1 MTDTTSPNSRNPAN
15 DGSLAGVF
23 EEILGKFL
31 QGVDDMLP
39 AVVLAYDRATNRA
52 TVRPLITMLTTNNIA
67 VQRAEV
73 ASIPVFNIGGGN
85 AVLSFN
91 IKPGDFG
98 WIKAND
104 RDISLFMQ
112 QEAEA
117 SPNTIRK
124 HDFGDAIFFPDAFR
138 SRWTLDAGDL
148 NSTVLQTID
157 GTQRIILHD
166 DHVQIFSD
174 TRILFDAPLIDI
186 LASGTLTLDAPTMDL
201 TGANIS
207 LVASAT
213 LLLEGAAVT
222 ITGPV
227 IADTVITAPD
237 FLSSIL
243 TVNFNTHVH
252 THGVGPGTTAVPS

>member
-1 MTDTTSPNSRNPAN
+1 MTNPTSPNSRNPAN

-23 EEILGKFL
+23 TEILGKFL

-39 AVVLAYDRATNRA
+39 AVVLAYDRETNRA
-52 TVRPLITMLTTNNIA
+52 TVRPLITMLTTDNIA
-67 VQRAEV
+67 VRRAEV

-117 SPNTIRK
+117 SPNTVRK
-124 HDFGDAIFFPDAFR
+124 HDFGDAVFFPDAFR
-138 SRWTLDAGDL
+138 SRWTLDAGDED
-148 NSTVLQTID
+148 STVLQTID
-157 GTQRIILHD
+157 GTQRIVLHD
-166 DHVQIFSD
+166 DHIQLFSD
-174 TRILFDAPLIDI
+174 TRILLDAPTIDI
-186 LASGTLTLDAPTMDL
+186 IGATINIEASGTLTL
-201 TGANIS
+201 
-207 LVASAT
+207 
-213 LLLEGAAVT
+213 EGAAIT
-222 ITGPV
+222 IIGPV
-227 IADTVITAPD
+227 IANSTITATD
-237 FLSSIL
+237 FISSTL

-252 THGVGPGTTAVPS
+252 AISGGSSAPGPTGVPE